1 MVECGKYLFPWKESY
16 DKPRQCIKKERQYF
30 ADKVLHSQSYDFFVI
45 M

>member
-1 MVECGKYLFPWKESY
+1 MVECDKYLFPWKESY
-16 DKPRQCIKKERQYF
+16 DKTRQCIKKERQYF